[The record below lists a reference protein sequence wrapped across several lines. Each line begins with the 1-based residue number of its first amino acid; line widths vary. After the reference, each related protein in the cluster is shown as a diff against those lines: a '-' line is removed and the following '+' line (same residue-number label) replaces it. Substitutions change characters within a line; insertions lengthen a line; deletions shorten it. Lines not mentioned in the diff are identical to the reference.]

1 MVRDTNSGKGYKHD
15 TICYIHSTRGQDINV
30 QVNNALLHQQG
41 DRLKSVCLSWGISGT
56 SPDRHKSICN
66 SFTATTSHGFGN

>member
-1 MVRDTNSGKGYKHD
+1 MVRDTNSGNGYKYD

-41 DRLKSVCLSWGISGT
+41 DRLKSVCLNWGTTGT

-66 SFTATTSHGFGN
+66 SFTPTTSHGFGN

>member
-1 MVRDTNSGKGYKHD
+1 MVRVTNSGKGYKHD
-15 TICYIHSTRGQDINV
+15 TICHIQNTRGQDINV

-41 DRLKSVCLSWGISGT
+41 DRLKSVCLNWGIAGT